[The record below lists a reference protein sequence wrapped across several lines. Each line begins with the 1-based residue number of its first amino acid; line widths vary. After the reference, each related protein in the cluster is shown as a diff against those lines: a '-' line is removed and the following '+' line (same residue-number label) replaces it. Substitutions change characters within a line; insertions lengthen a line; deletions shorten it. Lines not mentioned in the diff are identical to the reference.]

1 MMYRTNLVSALT
13 TLKVKIEIQN
23 TGGHVVSGKVEV
35 QVTVRDI

>member
-23 TGGHVVSGKVEV
+23 TGGHVSGKVEV